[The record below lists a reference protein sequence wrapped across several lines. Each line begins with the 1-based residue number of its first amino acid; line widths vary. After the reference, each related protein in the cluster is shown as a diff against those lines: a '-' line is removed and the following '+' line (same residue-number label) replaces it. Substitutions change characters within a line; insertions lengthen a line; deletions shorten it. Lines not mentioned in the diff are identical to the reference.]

1 MNRLARYFPLVAL
14 ILSGPALA
22 ADVTGTWTA
31 SFDTQIGT
39 QSYTYTFK
47 VSGSTL
53 TGTAKS
59 ANGEVAIT
67 DGKVDGDAV
76 SFVEKL
82 TYQGMELTITY
93 AGTVVSANE
102 IQFKRDVAGI
112 AKEDLTAKRAP

>member
-1 MNRLARYFPLVAL
+1 MSKLTRYLALVAL
-14 ILSGPALA
+14 AVAAPALA
-22 ADVTGTWTA
+22 ADITGTWTA

-82 TYQGMELTITY
+82 TFQGMELTITY
-93 AGTVVSANE
+93 AGTVLSANE